1 MSDRRSR
8 IMCFGDSLTWGWI
21 PVADGAPSERYDRD
35 ERWTGVLAAELG
47 DSAEIIEEGL
57 SGRAV
62 AGDPT
67 DPRLAAAPYLPA
79 ALASHLPLD
88 LVIIMLG
95 TNDTKAF
102 MHREPVDI
110 GAAAGVLIGHVKGS
124 AGGIGTRYPA
134 PRVLL
139 VAPPP
144 LGDIP
149 DPWFATTWVGGQQK
163 MTALRDVYAA
173 LAAFNKIEFFDAGT
187 VISAVG
193 VDGVHF
199 TAENNRAL
207 GVALAEKIRP
217 ILG

>member
-1 MSDRRSR
+1 MTDRRR

-21 PVADGAPSERYDRD
+21 PVPDGAPSDRYDRG

-47 DSAEIIEEGL
+47 ETVEIIEEGL

-62 AGDPT
+62 SGDPT

-110 GAAAGVLIGHVKGS
+110 GAAMGMLIGQVKGS

-134 PRVLL
+134 PAVLL

-149 DPWFATTWVGGQQK
+149 DRWFATTWVGGHEK
-163 MTALRDVYAA
+163 MIALRDVYAA
-173 LAAFNKIEFFDAGT
+173 LAAFTKIPFFDAGT
-187 VISAVG
+187 VITEVG

-207 GVALAEKIRP
+207 GTALAAQVRT
-217 ILG
+217 ILD